1 MIDSTTFYL
10 AYFYPRVA
18 VYDDY
23 EGWNMMDFTDLQEFH
38 SDFNNYDVAME
49 SPMLVNDESYA
60 DSAIAHFVVGHE
72 IARTYLPFYMGIN
85 ETRYTFM
92 DDGRAAAFEYLLN
105 YRNMGEARATELYRQ
120 LRIEPWVHETSGVGD
135 IPIATPSDA
144 TRNPIYRMNAYG

>member
-85 ETRYTFM
+85 ETRYTFQ
-92 DDGRAAAFEYLLN
+92 
-105 YRNMGEARATELYRQ
+105 RNALY
-120 LRIEPWVHETSGVGD
+120 VHG
-135 IPIATPSDA
+135 
-144 TRNPIYRMNAYG
+144 